1 MAGDGVLS
9 FGSGVRR
16 SFRKGLGKLD
26 GRGIFEHICVM
37 KSHSTT
43 LLRARVGTDRY
54 QKAEKVFDRLG
65 LKTTD
70 AINLFFAQVALR
82 EDLPFVVT
90 AHPER
95 LLSDEQQAMAWSEAL
110 GEY

>member
-1 MAGDGVLS
+1 M
-9 FGSGVRR
+9 
-16 SFRKGLGKLD
+16 LD
-26 GRGIFEHICVM
+26 ERDTFEHICIM
-37 KSHSTT
+37 KTPSTT
-43 LLRARVGTDRY
+43 LLRARVGTDRF

-95 LLSDEQQAMAWSEAL
+95 LQSDEQQAMAWNEAL

>member
-1 MAGDGVLS
+1 MNS
-9 FGSGVRR
+9 P
-16 SFRKGLGKLD
+16 
-26 GRGIFEHICVM
+26 
-37 KSHSTT
+37 STT
-43 LLRARVGTDRY
+43 LLRARVGTDRF

-95 LLSDEQQAMAWSEAL
+95 LLSDEQQAMAWNEAF

>member
-1 MAGDGVLS
+1 
-9 FGSGVRR
+9 
-16 SFRKGLGKLD
+16 
-26 GRGIFEHICVM
+26 
-37 KSHSTT
+37 
-43 LLRARVGTDRY
+43 
-54 QKAEKVFDRLG
+54 VFDRLG

-82 EDLPFVVT
+82 EDLTFVVT

-95 LLSDEQQAMAWSEAL
+95 LQSDEQQAMAWNEAL

>member
-1 MAGDGVLS
+1 MSAGTVS
-9 FGSGVRR
+9 FLLLGA
-16 SFRKGLGKLD
+16 GLHEID
-26 GRGIFEHICVM
+26 ISEHICAM
-37 KSHSTT
+37 KTPTTT
-43 LLRARVGTDRY
+43 LLRARVGTDRF
-54 QKAEKVFDRLG
+54 QKAKKVFDRLG

-95 LLSDEQQAMAWSEAL
+95 LQSDEQQAMAWNEAL
-110 GEY
+110 GEFPDPGIAR

>member
-1 MAGDGVLS
+1 
-9 FGSGVRR
+9 
-16 SFRKGLGKLD
+16 
-26 GRGIFEHICVM
+26 M
-37 KSHSTT
+37 KTSTTT
-43 LLRARVGTDRY
+43 LLRARVGTDRF

-95 LLSDEQQAMAWSEAL
+95 LQRDEQQAMAWNEAL

>member
-1 MAGDGVLS
+1 
-9 FGSGVRR
+9 
-16 SFRKGLGKLD
+16 
-26 GRGIFEHICVM
+26 M
-37 KSHSTT
+37 KSPSTT
-43 LLRARVGTDRY
+43 LLRARVGTDRFK
-54 QKAEKVFDRLG
+54 KAEKVFDRLG

-95 LLSDEQQAMAWSEAL
+95 LQSDEKQAMAWNEAL

>member
-1 MAGDGVLS
+1 
-9 FGSGVRR
+9 
-16 SFRKGLGKLD
+16 
-26 GRGIFEHICVM
+26 M
-37 KSHSTT
+37 KTQSTT

-54 QKAEKVFDRLG
+54 HKAEKVFDRLG

-82 EDLPFVVT
+82 EDLPFAVT
-90 AHPER
+90 AHPDR
-95 LLSDEQQAMAWSEAL
+95 LQSDEHQAQAWNEAL